1 MRKLYIL
8 FLAMLAGMVLS
19 TGIAQAQQT
28 YAITDYLVR
37 TTTGSGSSYQEIS
50 GGTELTQ
57 LEQTYYYGLGLMTSP
72 IQMPFNFRFL
82 NTQLTTSNT
91 FEVNGYGSI
100 IMSPTWVSGTNN
112 YPDYEASQAYGYEYN
127 YGSYASSYDLPY
139 EFADPE
145 YDYGS
150 YGYYP
155 NYKVVAF
162 EGYNYQYPSVKLGSF
177 SYAVLGSAPNRQLVV
192 QSKDIYGGYYYYA
205 PTLKGNWQTV
215 IFENG
220 ISKFQLNYGAESGSF
235 GATSY
240 DNAWFIGSY
249 VNYGSYTY
257 GSTNGDGGVAGI
269 KVIGGT
275 YLTLGWDG
283 YGSNPNNDSY
293 PANTDGTGINP
304 KWAYNVYGG
313 HAQYYLNSAGVKT
326 AETYGG
332 STLNSW
338 KHLPA
343 TSYMIFIAWPSDFS
357 ADIITS
363 PADQSIKLKDNPV
376 PLAVQITNQGTTTPT
391 SVTVRFQV
399 SPYGGSGPVYT
410 HDTVLTGSQ
419 IPNPFT
425 SKTINFP
432 SYTPTSYGIYEDTV
446 FVFGLQ
452 PTADQSPADNVT
464 HNEFTVSPPNN
475 VRTLT
480 VLSPAPGTR
489 TPIAIETPVSVRFK
503 NVGANDQTNV
513 RVSAV
518 IKDPS
523 GAVVYRDSVTIA
535 NWPSG
540 MSYDTTFKNWIP
552 AVNGPHTVC
561 GITLMISD
569 QLHADDTACSPS
581 LVAYESD
588 VAAIAVVNPQPDQE
602 EVVGHSWKPAAL
614 FQSVGV
620 ADLFD
625 VPVQL
630 QIHRCS
636 DGVLVFKADSIVPE
650 LNVDQNQV
658 RFEFPSKKSIY
669 DVTKLPAGC
678 YTICAIAKYLTDGDR
693 SNDTACSTF
702 SIIPNLHGD
711 YYVGVGQHF
720 QTIHAALDS
729 ARYRGILGNVRFILT
744 DNSYSENGSYRVS
757 DNLAALDFGGI
768 TGLGPNATITWLPK
782 PGVTPTI
789 TFTGNRP
796 FCFYFGDL
804 SGYINFE
811 GYNPLGAPIPD
822 KLVGEPNKRTMT
834 IIDNSTAAGGIFAV
848 EEGAS
853 SMTFKDLRLIGNGMF
868 SNDSDAVVRIYNEQ
882 SRNVY
887 VQRHILDT
895 IAIHNVVVS
904 NCELGNAK
912 YGIWDHAMHPE
923 LNIFAGHFQDWRNYN
938 NVFTRNTI
946 GSSTYPLSM
955 AGVYFNNEQNLTIS
969 HNEISNINGSLGGFS
984 NVYGV
989 YQPSVLQGD
998 TGNVVGVWVDANRIR
1013 NLAASG
1019 ATYGIAFQQAA
1030 TVYTAGTGSNAVH
1043 SILPTTTA
1051 NRTTNNMI
1059 FDLRGQTANYPLMY
1073 TTAAATYSTDRDSI
1087 FNNSIST
1094 KNATV
1099 NVFVA
1104 QTKHVFLWNNAIQ
1117 NTGAGPYT
1125 NYSLQVP
1132 RPFVSAISSDYNL
1145 FDLRG
1150 TSTFASVNEY
1160 DLASGTAIQTR
1171 TFRHLND
1178 WQSYMMQDAHSLS
1191 GDPMFA
1197 ADSLHMP
1204 GALSYIESPSSNN
1217 GAWLGSASMVRDFD
1231 GDLRLQGNQ
1240 TPDIGADEFEG
1251 FQYTNDLSVQ
1261 DIVAPGGYSATSD
1274 TVTVT
1279 FENPLSIT
1287 ALVKNLSSQAVF
1299 NVPVTAKVEVSL
1311 SGLAYSTI
1319 YTHSTSPENFDVNE
1333 AKTITWQGP
1342 TITAAQA
1349 QNGVFRVTVSVPN
1362 DQYNANNVKQKVFRV
1377 LLKTNATLV
1386 SYTSGS
1392 TMGIRN
1398 LDSVTAALRNLG
1410 VPYDS
1415 LDRTVFS
1422 STDIDYAPY
1431 WTLIWAAGDPSE
1443 ALQTTYVGSGALS
1456 FKETQDVER
1465 FLQAGQTYGKKSL
1478 IMAGQNI
1485 AFYNAF
1491 VHTNNSITDPEF
1503 MTSYMHTT
1511 YKANSPTGGAYAGW
1525 IKGLFSDYNNS
1536 ADSLNSGS
1544 PDVVAPSFTTPLIG
1558 SEVTGFAYSYLTH
1571 PSTPADSG
1579 AGTTY
1584 LNPTINTVFYGFDWS
1599 DPVQTPVSGPYNP
1612 ALTSGTTRILKGAL
1626 DFVRSHSGTILP
1638 VEFTDVQAHRINGNG
1653 FITWATAHQK
1663 DVAQFVIESRE
1674 NDTWTAIGTTNADK
1688 YSFTQAG
1695 IDPAKTYTYRIA
1707 AVDLSGAKTYSNE
1720 VEMGP
1725 DNSLGFTLGQNYPNP
1740 ASAMTSIQFTLPVNA
1755 VVSLRILDV
1764 TGKVVSNEITNQ
1776 EMGAGTQSYTFDGS
1790 KLSSGS
1796 YIYELTAVQPNGQ
1809 TVTLTKKM
1817 TLDK

>member
-1 MRKLYIL
+1 VRKID
-8 FLAMLAGMVLS
+8 VPD
-19 TGIAQAQQT
+19 AQG
-28 YAITDYLVR
+28 L
-37 TTTGSGSSYQEIS
+37 GSGSNWNDITGTALTGLSSNPIYYNTS
-50 GGTELTQ
+50 GA
-57 LEQTYYYGLGLMTSP
+57 
-72 IQMPFNFRFL
+72 IQVPFNFRFL
-82 NTQLTTSNT
+82 NTQITTSNT
-91 FEVNGYGSI
+91 FEVNGCGSVI
-100 IMSPTWVSGTNN
+100 FSPTWPST
-112 YPDYEASQAYGYEYN
+112 YPDYDAYGFYLSEYGYVYEN
-127 YGSYASSYDLPY
+127 Y
-139 EFADPE
+139 EFDFDYNE
-145 YDYGS
+145 YSYS
-150 YGYYP
+150 TYYGYYP
-155 NYKVVAF
+155 NYKIAPYEF
-162 EGYNYQYPSVKLGSF
+162 YNYNYGYTANFQ
-177 SYAVLGSAPNRQLVV
+177 YAVLGSAPNRELVV
-192 QSKDIYGGYYYYA
+192 EAGNVPAYQYGSSPG
-205 PTLKGNWQTV
+205 LRGSWQAV
-215 IFENG
+215 VYENG
-220 ISKFQLNYGAESGSF
+220 ISSFQFNYGPQTGTF
-235 GATSY
+235 GGDWGYLYA
-240 DNAWFIGSY
+240 
-249 VNYGSYTY
+249 YG
-257 GSTNGDGGVAGI
+257 GWLFEQEG
-269 KVIGGT
+269 GGT
-275 YLTLGWDG
+275 
-283 YGSNPNNDSY
+283 
-293 PANTDGTGINP
+293 
-304 KWAYNVYGG
+304 
-313 HAQYYLNSAGVKT
+313 GVKSTGGQYVSIGWNGNGVNQSAQPLVHYNSYNFIFNDT
-326 AETYGG
+326 AQHIPL
-332 STLNSW
+332 S
-338 KHLPA
+338 
-343 TSYMIFIAWPSDFS
+343 SYRVFIAWPYDLS
-357 ADIITS
+357 ADKITS
-363 PADQSIKLKDNPV
+363 PADQSIHLKNTAM
-376 PLAVQITNQGTTTPT
+376 PLAVQISNQGNQVPT
-391 SVTVRFQV
+391 SATVRFQITPFG
-399 SPYGGSGPVYT
+399 STSGPVYT
-410 HDTVLTGSQ
+410 HDTTISGT
-419 IPNPFT
+419 IPASFQT
-425 SKTINFP
+425 QTVNFP
-432 SYTPTSYGIYEDTV
+432 SFTPTDYGIYEDTV

-452 PTADQSPADNVT
+452 PTADQDNSNNVT
-464 HNEFTVSPPNN
+464 TNEFTVSPPNN
-475 VRTLT
+475 VRALQ
-480 VLSPAPGTR
+480 VLEPAPNTR
-489 TPIAIETPVSVRFK
+489 TPIAINTPISIRFK
-503 NVGANDQTNV
+503 NIGANNQTNV
-513 RVSAV
+513 PVSAV

-523 GAVVYRDSVTIA
+523 GTVVYRDTIIIR

-540 MSYDTTFKNWIP
+540 TIYDTTFKDWIP
-552 AVNGPHTVC
+552 ATNGLSTVC
-561 GITLMISD
+561 GITLMNTD
-569 QLHADDTACSPS
+569 QLHADDTTCAHVQ
-581 LVAYESD
+581 VAYESD

-602 EVVGHSWKPAAL
+602 EVVGHVWQPEAL

-620 ADLFD
+620 SDLFD
-625 VPVQL
+625 VPAEI

-636 DGVLVFKADSIVPE
+636 DGALVYKADSAVPE

-658 RFEFPSKKSIY
+658 RFGFPVKQSIY
-669 DVTKLPAGC
+669 DITKLPAGC
-678 YTICAIAKYLTDGDR
+678 YKICAIARYLTDGDR

-702 SIIPNLHGD
+702 SIIPNLKGD
-711 YYVGVGQHF
+711 YYVGVGQRF
-720 QTIHAALDS
+720 QTIHAAVDS
-729 ARYRGILGNVRFILT
+729 LRYRGISGNVRFIMT
-744 DNSYSENGSYRVS
+744 DNSYSENGASS
-757 DNLAALDFGGI
+757 DASIYGALDFTGV
-768 TGLGPNATITWLPK
+768 TGLGPNATVTWMAK

-789 TFTGNRP
+789 TFTGNKP
-796 FCFYFGDL
+796 YCFYFGDL
-804 SGYINFE
+804 SGGYTTFE
-811 GYNPLGAPIPD
+811 GYSPLGAPIPD
-822 KLVGEPNKRTMT
+822 KLVGESNKRGMT

-853 SMTFKDLRLIGNGMF
+853 NMTFKDLRLVGNGMF
-868 SNDSDAVVRIYNEQ
+868 SNDSDAVIRIYNEQ
-882 SRNVY
+882 NRLIY
-887 VQRHILDT
+887 IQRHVLDT
-895 IAIHNVVVS
+895 IAIHNVAVN
-904 NCELGNAK
+904 NCEIGNGK
-912 YGIWDHAMHPE
+912 YAIWDHALHSQ

-946 GSSTYPLSM
+946 GTSTHPLSQ
-955 AGVYFNNEQNLTIS
+955 AGIYFNNEQNLMIS

-984 NVYGV
+984 NVYGI

-998 TGNVVGVWVDANRIR
+998 TGNVVGVWVDANRVR

-1019 ATYGIAFQQAA
+1019 AAYGIAFQQAA
-1030 TVYTAGTGSNAVH
+1030 TIYTAGTGTTAVH
-1043 SILPTTTA
+1043 SVLPTTTA
-1051 NRTTNNMI
+1051 NRTTNNMV
-1059 FDLRGQTANYPLMY
+1059 FDLRGQSANYPLMY
-1073 TTAAATYSTDRDSI
+1073 TTAAATYSTDRDSV

-1094 KNATV
+1094 DNATV
-1099 NVFVA
+1099 NIFVA
-1104 QTKHVFLWNNAIQ
+1104 QTKHVFLWNNIIQ

-1125 NYSLQVP
+1125 NYALQVP
-1132 RPFVSAISSDYNL
+1132 RPFASAISSDYNL

-1150 TSTFASVNEY
+1150 TNTFANVNEY

-1178 WQSYMMQDAHSLS
+1178 WQSYMAQDAHSLS

-1197 ADSLHMP
+1197 ADSLHLP
-1204 GALSYIESPSSNN
+1204 GALSYIESPASNN
-1217 GAWLGSASMVRDFD
+1217 GAWLGTASMVRDFD

-1261 DIVAPGGYSATSD
+1261 DIVSPGGYSATSD

-1299 NVPVTAKVEVSL
+1299 NVPVTAKVEVSI
-1311 SGLAYSTI
+1311 SGGAYSTI
-1319 YTHSTSPENFDVNE
+1319 YSQSTSPENFDVNE
-1333 AKTITWQGP
+1333 AKSITWQGP
-1342 TITAAQA
+1342 TITPAQA
-1349 QNGVFRVTVSVPN
+1349 QSGVFRVTVSVPN
-1362 DQYNANNVKQKVFRV
+1362 DQNNANNVKQKVFRV

-1392 TMGIRN
+1392 AMGIRN

-1410 VPYDS
+1410 VAYDS
-1415 LDRTVFS
+1415 LDRTSFG
-1422 STDIDYAPY
+1422 STDIDYAPF
-1431 WTLIWAAGDPSE
+1431 WTLIWAAGDQSV

-1465 FLQAGQTYGKKSL
+1465 FLQAGHTYGKKSL

-1511 YKANSPTGGAYAGW
+1511 YKANTPTGGAYAGW
-1525 IKGLFSDYNNS
+1525 IKGQFSDYSNS
-1536 ADSLNSGS
+1536 ADSLNSAS

-1571 PSTPADSG
+1571 PSTPSDSG

-1599 DPVQTPVSGPYNP
+1599 NPVQTPVSGPYNP

-1626 DFVRSHSGTILP
+1626 DFVRSHAGTILP

-1663 DVAQFVIESRE
+1663 DVAQFMIESRE
-1674 NDTWTAIGTTNADK
+1674 NDTWTAIGTTAADK
-1688 YSFTQAG
+1688 YSFTQTG